1 MGDAQAGGGTMNADR
16 LQQIIPAIVI
26 AIVGVWVCY
35 ISYTQ
40 QPAEGFLFPRIISTV
55 FAVLAVWAV
64 VQSFIAPVKPEDL
77 ITRQM
82 AMNIAPG
89 LIVALIYGFWA
100 AKFFGFYTATAICFF
115 ILLSLYDPASHRDAR
130 TWVKRLAITGGF
142 VAVLYGLFSMTLNVY
157 TPREI
162 LF

>member
-1 MGDAQAGGGTMNADR
+1 MNMAR
-16 LQQIIPAIVI
+16 AQQIVPAVAI
-26 AIVGVWVCY
+26 AIVGIWVCY

-64 VQSFIAPVKPEDL
+64 VQSVLSTPDAEDL
-77 ITRQM
+77 ITLQM
-82 AMNIAPG
+82 AKNIAPG
-89 LIVALIYGFWA
+89 LIVALIYVFWA
-100 AKFFGFYTATAICFF
+100 AKFAGFYSATLICFF
-115 ILLSLYDPASHRDAR
+115 ILLSLYDPAPHGEIK
-130 TWVKRLAITGGF
+130 TWVKRALITAGF
-142 VAVLYGLFSMTLNVY
+142 VAVLYLLFALTLNVF